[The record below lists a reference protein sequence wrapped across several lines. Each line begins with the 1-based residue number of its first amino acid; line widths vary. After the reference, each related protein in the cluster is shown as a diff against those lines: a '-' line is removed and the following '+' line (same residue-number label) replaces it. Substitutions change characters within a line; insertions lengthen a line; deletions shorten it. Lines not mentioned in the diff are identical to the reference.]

1 MPADDR
7 VLLLDMRAAERRRL
21 AALIRRLGYSVLLAN
36 DLAAA
41 QALGERESLPIVIVS
56 IHDRPARIAELRAQ
70 LPDSAIIAIGARKLA
85 AALEAWYAG
94 AEGYLPRPV
103 RQDELAN
110 TLEHALR
117 ARAARA
123 ARLVEAQLEHAAL
136 AEFRR
141 MAAEL
146 ARQINTPL
154 APILGLADLLS
165 EELPPG
171 HAGQGYAQAISE
183 AAQRIR
189 DVAWMLEDMGRE
201 KAERMD

>member
-7 VLLLDMRAAERRRL
+7 VLLLDMRAAERSRL
-21 AALIRRLGYSVLLAN
+21 ATTLRRLGYVVLFAD

-41 QALGERESLPIVIVS
+41 QALGEREALPIVIVS
-56 IHDRPARIAELRAQ
+56 TRDQRMRIIELRAQ
-70 LPDSAIIAIGARKLA
+70 LPDSTIIVIGARTLA

-103 RQDELAN
+103 RENELAN
-110 TLEHALR
+110 TLEHVLR

-123 ARLVEAQLEHAAL
+123 ARLAEAQLEQAAM

-146 ARQINTPL
+146 ARQINAPL
-154 APILGLADLLS
+154 APILGLADMLF
-165 EELPPG
+165 EELPPEHPG
-171 HAGQGYAQAISE
+171 HEYAQAISD
-183 AAQRIR
+183 AALRIR
-189 DVAWMLEDMGRE
+189 DVAWMLEDMAQKKGE
-201 KAERMD
+201 SGV